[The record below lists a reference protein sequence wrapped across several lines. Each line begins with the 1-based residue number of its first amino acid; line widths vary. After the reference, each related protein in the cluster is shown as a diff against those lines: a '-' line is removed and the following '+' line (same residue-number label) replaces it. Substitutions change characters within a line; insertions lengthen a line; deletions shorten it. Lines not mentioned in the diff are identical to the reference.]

1 MILRAL
7 FWIAVVSVL
16 MPREPDLGFGPSRRA
31 GFHGAIGNDL
41 GDGALSARQ
50 ALHAVTTRRPAVS
63 ALSALDSVQSVA
75 VRSLAQVKAD
85 IEDQERERVR
95 LHAADQLT
103 SLH

>member
-16 MPREPDLGFGPSRRA
+16 MPREPDLGFGRP
-31 GFHGAIGNDL
+31 GAQTSIAQSATSWAQ
-41 GDGALSARQ
+41 GALSAPSSTCKD
-50 ALHAVTTRRPAVS
+50 HAAACGI

-85 IEDQERERVR
+85 IEDQERARALRDRV
-95 LHAADQLT
+95 AGN
-103 SLH
+103 